1 MHDINVYIFDTNQF
15 YNLKPESINAI
26 LDEIA
31 PAYARKYRRLKDA
44 GNLTGSLQELAAGI
58 LLSRCLGV
66 HEDDELRLGEHGKPE
81 LVLGNVAFN
90 LSHSGHFV
98 VLAVA
103 DKDVGAVGVDIERT
117 DRVRLSVAKRL
128 FSRDVYEAAALE
140 MERDEKA
147 AGILFARHWTA
158 CEARLKLSGTG
169 LGGYAGVK
177 CDYSE
182 TDSDVRHIEL
192 EDSQYIIAVAIN
204 GNINTCEVSEE
215 IVQYY

>member
-1 MHDINVYIFDTNQF
+1 MCGVNVYIFDTDQLNNQE
-15 YNLKPESINAI
+15 PENIKMM
-26 LDEIA
+26 LEGIA
-31 PAYARKYRRLKDA
+31 PVYARKYSRLKDA

-81 LVLGNVAFN
+81 LVLRDVAFN

-103 DKDVGAVGVDIERT
+103 DKDVGAVGADIERT

-128 FSRDVYEAAALE
+128 FSRDVYEAIAVE

-158 CEARLKLSGTG
+158 CEARLKLSGAG
-169 LGGYAGVK
+169 LGGYAGIK

-182 TDSDVRHIEL
+182 TDSDVRYIEL
-192 EDSQYIIAVAIN
+192 EDSQYIIAIAIN
-204 GNINTCEVSEE
+204 GNINTCEVYKK

>member
-1 MHDINVYIFDTNQF
+1 MCGVNVYIFDTDQLNNQE
-15 YNLKPESINAI
+15 PENIKMM
-26 LDEIA
+26 LEGIA
-31 PAYARKYRRLKDA
+31 PVYARKYSRLKDA

-81 LVLGNVAFN
+81 LVLRDVAFN

-103 DKDVGAVGVDIERT
+103 DKDVGTVGADIERA

-128 FSRDVYEAAALE
+128 FSRDVYEAIALE

-158 CEARLKLSGTG
+158 CEARLKLSGAG
-169 LGGYAGVK
+169 LGGYAGIK

-182 TDSDVRHIEL
+182 TDSDVRYIEL
-192 EDSQYIIAVAIN
+192 EDSQYIIAIAIN
-204 GNINTCEVSEE
+204 GNINTCEVYKK

>member
-1 MHDINVYIFDTNQF
+1 MYDINVYIFDTNQF
-15 YNLKPESINAI
+15 NNLKPETLNAI

-31 PAYARKYRRLKDA
+31 PVYARKYSRLKEA
-44 GNLTGSLQELAAGI
+44 GNLAGSLQELAAGI

-66 HEDDELRLGEHGKPE
+66 HEDDEIRLGEHGKPE
-81 LVLGNVAFN
+81 LVLGDVAFN

-98 VLAVA
+98 VLAVT

-128 FSRDVYEAAALE
+128 FPRDVYEAIALE

-147 AGILFARHWTA
+147 AGILFARHWTV
-158 CEARLKLSGTG
+158 CEARLKLSGLG
-169 LGGYAGVK
+169 LGGYAGIK
-177 CDYSE
+177 YDYSD
-182 TDSDVRHIEL
+182 TDSDVMHIEL
-192 EDSQYIIAVAIN
+192 ENSQYIIAVAIN
-204 GNINTCEVSEE
+204 GNINTCEVSEK